1 MGVEAAEG
9 RTTEGIRHGMAPQQ
23 PDLSLASPS
32 DVERLLWSRWES
44 LVRVDQ
50 PLVLISQVQRSGGT
64 LVNMLLDGHPE
75 LHVYPYEL
83 RGGRSSVEKSRW
95 PVLDLSGTPAQ
106 WHEQIC
112 SPVLVHQF
120 RDGYLK
126 KSPATEGLDELA
138 TLPFTILPTMVEGLF
153 RRLCSLRRPR
163 SQREV
168 LTHHMTALF
177 NAWLDNQGLRE
188 RPKRWVTG
196 LTPRAAWGE
205 SRGRFFADYPDGRLV
220 ACLRDPRAWWASA
233 SHFFSQY
240 ADFDT
245 TFPLWERGAREMAAA
260 KRERP
265 AQVFLLTYEALVTDP
280 EPAMRALAEWLG
292 IAWHPLLLCPTFNR
306 LPAFPN
312 SSFAMSKTGIRTE
325 SLERWRDVLDRR
337 VVRTVE
343 RRALALDE
351 QVRAQAD
358 VA

>member
-1 MGVEAAEG
+1 
-9 RTTEGIRHGMAPQQ
+9 
-23 PDLSLASPS
+23 
-32 DVERLLWSRWES
+32 
-44 LVRVDQ
+44 LVKVDQ

-95 PVLDLSGTPAQ
+95 PVLDMSATPDE

-112 SPVLVHQF
+112 APVLADQF
-120 RDGYLK
+120 RNGYLK
-126 KSPATEGLDELA
+126 KLPATEGLDELA
-138 TLPFTILPTMVEGLF
+138 TLPFTVMPTMVEGLF
-153 RRLCSLRRPR
+153 RRLCSVRPPR
-163 SQREV
+163 SEREV
-168 LTHHMTALF
+168 LNHHMTALF

-205 SRGRFFADYPDGRLV
+205 SRDRFFAAYPDGRLV

-233 SHFFSQY
+233 SHFWSQY
-240 ADFDT
+240 GDFDA
-245 TFPLWERGAREMAAA
+245 TFPLWERGAAEMAAA

-265 AQVFLLTYEALVTDP
+265 AQVFLLTYETLVTDP
-280 EPAMRALAEWLG
+280 ERVMRALAAWLG
-292 IAWHPLLLCPTFNR
+292 IAWLPQLLCPTFNR
-306 LPAFPN
+306 LPTVPN
-312 SSFAMSKTGIRTE
+312 SSFAMSKPGVRTE
-325 SLERWRDVLDRR
+325 SVERWRDVLDRR

-351 QVRAQAD
+351 QIRAQAD
-358 VA
+358 IA